1 MQSKAAVLTSAWAVN
16 AHEMVLGMGLSI
28 CTVTCEEV
36 HLRVRVLE
44 IDGEGERVSLGAQRG
59 RGVRLAE
66 CQ

>member
-1 MQSKAAVLTSAWAVN
+1 MQSKVAVLTSAWAVN

-28 CTVTCEEV
+28 CMVTREEV

-44 IDGEGERVSLGAQRG
+44 IDGGRGRVSLGVQRG